1 MEAGHDGM
9 GSGMTMEAGH
19 DVIPDLI
26 GDPEN
31 RLYVLVLKML
41 IINVINKDTC

>member
-1 MEAGHDGM
+1 M
-9 GSGMTMEAGH
+9 GPGMTMEAGH

-31 RLYVLVLKML
+31 RLYIVALKTL
-41 IINVINKDTC
+41 IINVINKDIC